1 MRPASGFTLAELL
14 VGLAVIGLVLAGLLS
29 FLIQVQQSYLAGA
42 GRVEAQQNA
51 RLALERMAREIRA
64 AGYNPR
70 GAGFS
75 AIVNQT
81 ETSLTLQNDWNGDGI
96 IGGRAEVVAYLLR
109 GTTLRRNAGGGAQPV
124 VEGVERLR
132 FVYLDAAGRPTSDAA
147 AIRSV
152 EVSITTRPERAG
164 ATGRSGVSMT
174 TAVRLR
180 NR

>member
-1 MRPASGFTLAELL
+1 MALHVRGFTLAELL
-14 VGLAVIGLVLAGLLS
+14 VSLAVVGLVMAGSLGLL
-29 FLIQVQQSYLAGA
+29 IQGQQSYLAGA
-42 GRVEAQQNA
+42 GRIEAQQNA
-51 RLALERMAREIRA
+51 RVALERMASEIRA
-64 AGYNPR
+64 AGFNPR

-81 ETSLTLQNDWNGDGI
+81 EQSLTLQNDWSGDGI
-96 IGGRAEVVAYLLR
+96 ISGRGEVVVYLLR
-109 GTTLRRNAGGGAQPV
+109 GSTLRRNAGGGAQPV

-132 FVYLDAAGRPTSDAA
+132 FVYLDSAGRPTAEPA

-152 EVSITTRPERAG
+152 EVSITTRSRGAAAG
-164 ATGRSGVSMT
+164 GGASLT